1 MAITYYVKHVLT
13 VKHGLRVKHVL
24 SVKHGLSAKHVLSVK
39 HGLRVKHW
47 LSVKHGLGPCN
58 KLVLVKLQSVRYA
71 VNYAR
76 RPPAHTDRAFKAQ
89 PHFCN
94 HDQRNH
100 CDIIVIHFSV
110 PSQPLNI
117 TELQV
122 ANDSITLHWIQPQVK

>member
-1 MAITYYVKHVLT
+1 MAITYYVKHVLS
-13 VKHGLRVKHVL
+13 VKHVL
-24 SVKHGLSAKHVLSVK
+24 T
-39 HGLRVKHW
+39 
-47 LSVKHGLGPCN
+47 VKHGLGPCN

-94 HDQRNH
+94 HRQRNH
-100 CDIIVIHFSV
+100 CDIIIIVIVVIVIHFSV

>member
-13 VKHGLRVKHVL
+13 VKHGLN
-24 SVKHGLSAKHVLSVK
+24 
-39 HGLRVKHW
+39 
-47 LSVKHGLGPCN
+47 VKHGLGPCN

-94 HDQRNH
+94 HRQRNH